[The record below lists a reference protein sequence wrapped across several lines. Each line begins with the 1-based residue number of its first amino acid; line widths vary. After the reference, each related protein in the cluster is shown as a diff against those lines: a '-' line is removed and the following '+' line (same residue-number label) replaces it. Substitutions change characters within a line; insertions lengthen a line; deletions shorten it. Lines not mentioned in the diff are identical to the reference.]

1 MTVLSL
7 ILLPDSAAQ
16 KYMLV
21 CLPLSLMRKAEV
33 IRMGVRQHLYAVNS
47 FEEYKLTANN
57 NNDSSSQ
64 TLFPKTPTSLR
75 LVCQGSV
82 VVQLF

>member
-7 ILLPDSAAQ
+7 ILVPDSAAQ
-16 KYMLV
+16 KYTLV

-33 IRMGVRQHLYAVNS
+33 IPMGVRQHLYAVNS

-57 NNDSSSQ
+57 NTDSRNTKCVNRKKPSG
-64 TLFPKTPTSLR
+64 LFFLLDESM
-75 LVCQGSV
+75 
-82 VVQLF
+82 

>member
-7 ILLPDSAAQ
+7 ILVPDSAAQ
-16 KYMLV
+16 KYTPV

-33 IRMGVRQHLYAVNS
+33 IPMGVRQHLYAVNS

-57 NNDSSSQ
+57 TDSRNTKCVNRKKPSG
-64 TLFPKTPTSLR
+64 LFLLDESM
-75 LVCQGSV
+75 
-82 VVQLF
+82 

>member
-57 NNDSSSQ
+57 NNDSRN
-64 TLFPKTPTSLR
+64 TS
-75 LVCQGSV
+75 V
-82 VVQLF
+82 